1 MLILMV
7 KKCNFKKH
15 LTHKNHKNTAL
26 RLKEASISKSAPAV
40 STTKEVPRGAVKQT
54 LLCPM
59 IQKNIGGTM
68 FAARM
73 KISVSSLQ
81 MAIHLSCMKISES
94 LKKTIYHG
102 VDLDTGFLT
111 DKGGAEIM
119 KYMNIS
125 QRIKNITEKILLT
138 KNILN
143 HYSVQFDGT
152 SSSKCVDEKEVFL
165 IKLCVEGK
173 PVFHVISF
181 EEPKECNT

>member
-1 MLILMV
+1 
-7 KKCNFKKH
+7 
-15 LTHKNHKNTAL
+15 
-26 RLKEASISKSAPAV
+26 
-40 STTKEVPRGAVKQT
+40 
-54 LLCPM
+54 M

-102 VDLDTGFLT
+102 VDLDTGFLS